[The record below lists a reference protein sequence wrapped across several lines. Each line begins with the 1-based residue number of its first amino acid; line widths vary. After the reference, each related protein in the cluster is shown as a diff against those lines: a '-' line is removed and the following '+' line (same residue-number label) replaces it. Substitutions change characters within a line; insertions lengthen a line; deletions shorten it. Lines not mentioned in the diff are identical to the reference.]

1 MAAMNFHHHHLDFS
15 GFDRLAGAPAGAG
28 RIYQTGT
35 PRPGRPSL
43 LLLPGAY
50 HGAWCYAHYL
60 QCFAQRGWHSVALD
74 YPGHGALAAMADVR
88 HGIRALADSAIA
100 ARQAI
105 AGPVIVLGHSMGALP
120 ALLCA
125 AATEV
130 SGIVLLAPSPPANV
144 PGAQALPAVAPD
156 ALRPPPTA
164 CEVRSR
170 FLAMPEDTDVA
181 ALQTRMNPQ
190 SPQVLNDRY
199 LLRVPVDPTRVR
211 APGLCI
217 EAGLDTPD
225 RHPPGQDRAVAECF
239 GFDYLRLPGQPHCMM
254 YGPRWQDS
262 AAAILQWCQRLA
274 PAPTRPSRAEN
285 AASPQE
291 T

>member
-1 MAAMNFHHHHLDFS
+1 MPAMNFHRHHLDFS
-15 GFDRLAGAPAGAG
+15 DFDRLAGSPAGAG
-28 RIYQTGT
+28 RMYQTGT
-35 PRPGRPSL
+35 RQAERPSL

-60 QCFAQRGWHSVALD
+60 HCFAQRGWHSVALD
-74 YPGHGALAAMADVR
+74 YPGHGALLGMADVR
-88 HGIRALADSAIA
+88 HDIQALADSAIA

-105 AGPVIVLGHSMGALP
+105 AGPVIVIGHSMGALP

-125 AATEV
+125 AATDV
-130 SGIVLLAPSPPANV
+130 SGVVLLAPSPPANV
-144 PGAQALPAVAPD
+144 PGAHALAAVEPGV
-156 ALRPPPTA
+156 LRPPPTA
-164 CEVRSR
+164 SEVRNR
-170 FLAMPEDTDVA
+170 FLAAPEDTDVTSVQA
-181 ALQTRMNPQ
+181 RMNPQ

-199 LLRVPVDPTRVR
+199 LLRVPVDPARLD

-225 RHPPGQDRAVAECF
+225 RHPPGQDRAVADCF

-262 AAAILQWCQRLA
+262 AAAILDWCLRLA
-274 PAPTRPSRAEN
+274 PSPTRPSRAQN